1 MKRIL
6 LATGAGL
13 LLFLLLVS
21 MWIDANDAGLG
32 GAIDLR
38 NRITGARLMSDGTDP
53 YTYKWAPGDPA
64 MYCDPFNNPHL
75 PVSKT
80 TSSPAML
87 GFTLPWAALP
97 YRSGEFMWLTAEW
110 LFLAGTVRIWW
121 RACHD
126 NWQRALIGLFL
137 TIFTF
142 TSAWRLHVDRGQCYV
157 LFTFLFALWAAWTL
171 RGGRG
176 WAFAAGFAAGFLVM
190 LRPPCAVLL
199 PVLAWRRRDQWLGM
213 SSGLLAGL
221 LLPMMFMGDI
231 WGDYGSAMQEFSYLY
246 RHDFNPRSG
255 LVDYPSFIENIPV
268 ALLGY
273 YAPISYSDSSIHR
286 LLREMG
292 VEPISG
298 TLVFLAGTIP
308 FGLWCWRAVARLDL
322 PRLLLGLAAWMYLL
336 DFMLPSY
343 RDSYNDVLA
352 LNFLFLGILIAPR
365 HWPAIVPA
373 VLALVAGL
381 AVYAASPELTVYIDT
396 SSVLFA
402 VSAVLWLFAPAS
414 AEGLALDRSAA
425 PRQNQSC

>member
-6 LATGAGL
+6 LAAGAGL
-13 LLFLLLVS
+13 LLFLLLIS
-21 MWIDANDAGLG
+21 MWIDANAAGRG

-38 NRITGARLMSDGTDP
+38 NRVTGARLMSDGTDP
-53 YTYKWAPGDPA
+53 YTYKWTASDPA
-64 MYCDPFNNPHL
+64 LYCDLYNNPHL
-75 PVSKT
+75 PVTKT

-97 YRSGEFMWLTAEW
+97 YRSGQFMWLAAEW
-110 LFLAGTVRIWW
+110 LLLIGTVRIWW
-121 RACHD
+121 RACG
-126 NWQRALIGLFL
+126 NNLQRGLIAVLF

-142 TSAWRLHVDRGQCYV
+142 TAAWRLHADRGQCYV
-157 LFTFLFALWAAWTL
+157 LFAFLFALWALWTM
-171 RGGRG
+171 RTGRG

-199 PVLAWRRRDQWLGM
+199 PILAWRRRDQWLGM

-221 LLPMMFMGDI
+221 LLPMMFMGNI
-231 WGDYGSAMQEFSYLY
+231 WGDYGSAMQEFSWLY
-246 RHDFNPRSG
+246 RHDYNPPSG
-255 LVDYPSFIENIPV
+255 LRDYPSFVENIPV
-268 ALLGY
+268 GLLGY
-273 YAPISYSDSSIHR
+273 YSPISYADSSIHR
-286 LLREMG
+286 LLREIG

-298 TLVFLAGTIP
+298 TLVFLAGAIP
-308 FGLWCWRAVARLDL
+308 FGIWCWRARRLDT

-365 HWPAIVPA
+365 YWLAIVPA
-373 VLALVAGL
+373 ALAMIASL
-381 AVYAASPELTVYIDT
+381 AVYATSPELTVYIDT

-402 VSAVLWLFAPAS
+402 LSAILWLFAPAS
-414 AEGLALDRSAA
+414 PEGLALDRSAA
-425 PRQNQSC
+425 SRQNQSC